1 MYYVVAGDIAY
12 VMDSIDSTPYG
23 AAVNTDGTIDW
34 DCTFDF
40 DPRMDEELMEYTAHV
55 LHNLKQIAQLT
66 QEYNKV
72 FVK

>member
-12 VMDSIDSTPYG
+12 VMDSIDGTPYG

-40 DPRMDEELMEYTAHV
+40 DPRMDEELMEHTAHV
-55 LHNLKQIAQLT
+55 LNHLKQIAQLT

>member
-1 MYYVVAGDIAY
+1 MYYIVADGNAY
-12 VMDSIDSTPYG
+12 IMDSIDSTPYG
-23 AAVNTDGTIDW
+23 AAVNSDGTIDW

>member
-12 VMDSIDSTPYG
+12 VMDSANSTAYG
-23 AAVNTDGTIDW
+23 AAVNNDGSIDW

-40 DPRMDEELMEYTAHV
+40 DPRMDEEDLEYTAHI

-66 QEYNKV
+66 EEHNNI

>member
-1 MYYVVAGDIAY
+1 
-12 VMDSIDSTPYG
+12 MDSIDSTPYG

-40 DPRMDEELMEYTAHV
+40 DPRMDEELMEHTAHV
-55 LHNLKQIAQLT
+55 LNHLKQIAQLT